1 MEANTKEKDVLFRT
15 YYYKKQCTAQTE
27 IHIFD
32 VYMADLPEL
41 TDDRDKH
48 IQQYR
53 RPCVV
58 ISNDKCNSSSPN
70 VSIIP
75 ITSQTKKVLPTH
87 VTLNP
92 KWSQQYGIRDESGLY
107 KPSILLVEAE
117 TSISK
122 ERLVWKMGHI
132 SSAYLIRAIYQAQD
146 IHHGRLPV

>member
-1 MEANTKEKDVLFRT
+1 MEAITKEKDVLFRT
-15 YYYKKQCTAQTE
+15 YYRERQCKTQTE
-27 IHIFD
+27 VHIFD

-41 TDDRDKH
+41 LDERDKH

-75 ITSQTKKVLPTH
+75 ITSKLKKMLPTH
-87 VTLNP
+87 VALNP
-92 KWSQQYGIRDESGLY
+92 EWSKQYGIQDESGLY

-122 ERLVWKMGHI
+122 ERLIRKMGHI
-132 SSAYLIRAIYQAQD
+132 SNAYLIRAIYQAQD

>member
-1 MEANTKEKDVLFRT
+1 MEAITKGKDVLFRT

-75 ITSQTKKVLPTH
+75 ITSQTKKVIYSC
-87 VTLNP
+87 N
-92 KWSQQYGIRDESGLY
+92 SQSKMVSDGIRDESGLY

>member
-1 MEANTKEKDVLFRT
+1 MEAITKEKDVLFRT
-15 YYYKKQCTAQTE
+15 YFYEKQCKVQSG
-27 IHIFD
+27 IHLFD

-41 TDDRDKH
+41 QDERDKH

-75 ITSQTKKVLPTH
+75 ITSKTKKMLPTH
-87 VTLNP
+87 VALNP
-92 KWSQQYGIRDESGLY
+92 EWSKRYGIQDESGLY

-122 ERLVWKMGHI
+122 ERLVRKMGHI
-132 SSAYLIRAIYQAQD
+132 SNAYLIRAIYQAQD